1 MNVSE
6 LRPNIG
12 KFGEIKAGEKGYKKT
27 LNGTL
32 ADMDTRGTVW
42 FKDNDGYGY
51 AFKATSIDSFVLK
64 EFEPL
69 PDKCNWDGG
78 RTYSKET
85 NKEIDLKK

>member
-6 LRPNIG
+6 LRPHIG

-42 FKDNDGYGY
+42 FRDNDGYGY
-51 AFKATSIDSFVLK
+51 AFKVTSIDSFTSK
-64 EFEPL
+64 EFEQL
-69 PDKCNWDGG
+69 PDKAVWDGG
-78 RTYSKET
+78 QVFNKES